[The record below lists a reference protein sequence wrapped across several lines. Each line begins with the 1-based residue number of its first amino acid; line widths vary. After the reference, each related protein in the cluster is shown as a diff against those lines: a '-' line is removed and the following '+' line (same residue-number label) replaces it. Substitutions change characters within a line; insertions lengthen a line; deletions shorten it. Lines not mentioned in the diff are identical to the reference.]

1 MARKRSAYVSP
12 PDTLIQGLV
21 HPLEA
26 AVYEFI
32 DSNYDQLSR
41 QYTQA
46 RLKSRRGQPP
56 TETELSSLETE
67 AEKFMDDV
75 LPQKIMSGID
85 LDRVGYARFI
95 EQRLSDIF
103 LSGIAE
109 KAMSGHELPR
119 AASSI
124 EAIAVRISSRKP

>member
-1 MARKRSAYVSP
+1 M
-12 PDTLIQGLV
+12 
-21 HPLEA
+21 
-26 AVYEFI
+26 YEFI

-56 TETELSSLETE
+56 TESELSSLEAE

-75 LPQKIMSGID
+75 LPQQIMVGID
-85 LDRVGYARFI
+85 LDRIGYARFI
-95 EQRLSDIF
+95 EQRLNDIF
-103 LSGIAE
+103 LSGIAD
-109 KAMSGHELPR
+109 KAMSGHDLPR

-124 EAIAVRISSRKP
+124 ENIARRVASRKP